1 MFDKIPFIK
10 TESKRKLSSKRA
22 SEEIIQN
29 NDYNRA
35 AVVNAN
41 FSISGSV
48 DSFHK
53 PPISEYAM
61 EKLFFMQDF
70 NIFHYN
76 SGSFTER
83 SYFNSFLI
91 AYTYSGSGKL
101 TYQNRTYTLN
111 EGDGFFINCMD
122 YHLYKVEGVNW
133 DTGILHI
140 NGPLLPDFHKLFMQY
155 GTPLFHEP
163 VTGKFQSYLEKLLTL
178 YNKPELNRDWQVST
192 CIDCMLNHLMLL
204 SCSQAAMKTEL
215 PDNIRYLLKYME
227 SNFEKPLTL
236 DYLAEFANITKY
248 YLSREFKKYTGFSPN
263 DYLITLRIDRARLL
277 LTSTT
282 IPASKI
288 AHEVGIHDMNNFTNL
303 FKKKT
308 GMTPTQYRN
317 STLLS

>member
-1 MFDKIPFIK
+1 
-10 TESKRKLSSKRA
+10 
-22 SEEIIQN
+22 
-29 NDYNRA
+29 
-35 AVVNAN
+35 
-41 FSISGSV
+41 
-48 DSFHK
+48 
-53 PPISEYAM
+53 
-61 EKLFFMQDF
+61 
-70 NIFHYN
+70 
-76 SGSFTER
+76 
-83 SYFNSFLI
+83 
-91 AYTYSGSGKL
+91 
-101 TYQNRTYTLN
+101 
-111 EGDGFFINCMD
+111 MD

-163 VTGKFQSYLEKLLTL
+163 ATGKFQSYLEKLLTL